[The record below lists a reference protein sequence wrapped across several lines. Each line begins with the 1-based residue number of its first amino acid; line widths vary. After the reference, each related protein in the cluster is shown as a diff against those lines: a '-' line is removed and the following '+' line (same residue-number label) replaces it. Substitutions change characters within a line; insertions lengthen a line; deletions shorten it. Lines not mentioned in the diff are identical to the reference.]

1 MFLEKMLYMHSVYEG
16 RSVFTLLNHLFL
28 FLNSIFLSLMNICL
42 NDAVSWSVLLF
53 RIWSLCV

>member
-1 MFLEKMLYMHSVYEG
+1 MLYMHSVYEG